1 MHRERLPKNPHLL
14 APGLCTVS
22 LQSCEKYTL
31 ITQVMQSMAFYYG
44 SPSNSRRKGI
54 RKPPG
59 GLSGSW
65 PALGSSTRW
74 QHILEGRLGVQA
86 GLGVEA
92 DTWSLTSEM
101 GPTFRQSQVRG
112 SDSPHSSDPTFLLTP
127 RASPATWLP

>member
-1 MHRERLPKNPHLL
+1 MHVQEEEPREDTVRRWLSVRQGERLPKNPHLL

-44 SPSNSRRKGI
+44 SPSNSHRKGI

-65 PALGSSTRW
+65 PALGSSCTVPTRW

-86 GLGVEA
+86 GQGMEA
-92 DTWSLTSEM
+92 QPRVLSTPGLQRL
-101 GPTFRQSQVRG
+101 P
-112 SDSPHSSDPTFLLTP
+112 SDP
-127 RASPATWLP
+127 

>member
-31 ITQVMQSMAFYYG
+31 ITQVMQSMAFNYG

-74 QHILEGRLGVQA
+74 QHILERRLGMQA

-92 DTWSLTSEM
+92 Q
-101 GPTFRQSQVRG
+101 PHVR
-112 SDSPHSSDPTFLLTP
+112 STP
-127 RASPATWLP
+127 GAPEIAF